1 MVTEDHPTLEM
12 GAQCNVH
19 ILYHR
24 NVHLKPIGPY

>member
-1 MVTEDHPTLEM
+1 MVTADDLTLEM
-12 GAQCNVH
+12 GAQGNVH